1 MLTLKGE
8 LREGKAKLA
17 EMRKEGFIPAVYYG
31 HKQKATSCVFH
42 MNEFKKIWKTA
53 GESTVISLEMPKG
66 KINALIYEVQMD
78 PVRGEPIHADFYVIE
93 KGQEVQISVPIE
105 FIGVAPAVKDLGA
118 NLVKVLY
125 ELEIKAQP
133 ENLPH
138 NISVDL
144 SSLVALDSKIS
155 AKDVKLPKGVTLVTH
170 PGEVVAA
177 VAEAKE
183 EVIEETVI
191 DLASIEVEKKG
202 KKEEE
207 GETAE
212 EGAGTSA
219 EKAPEKEKVAPKK

>member
-8 LREGKAKLA
+8 IREGKGKLA

-42 MNEFKKIWKTA
+42 MNEFKKIWKSA

-66 KINALIYEVQMD
+66 KLNALIYEVQMD

-93 KGQEVQISVPIE
+93 KGQEVHVSVPIE
-105 FIGVAPAVKDLGA
+105 FIGIAPAVKDLGA
-118 NLVKVLY
+118 NLIKVLH

-144 SSLVALDSKIS
+144 SSLVALDSKIA
-155 AKDVKLPKGVTLVTH
+155 AKDVPLPKGVTLVTN
-170 PGEVVAA
+170 PGEIIAA

-183 EVIEETVI
+183 EVIEEPVI

-207 GETAE
+207 GATP
-212 EGAGTSA
+212 EGEA
-219 EKAPEKEKVAPKK
+219 EKPAEKEKEKAAPKK

>member
-8 LREGKAKLA
+8 LRDGKTKLA
-17 EMRKEGFIPAVYYG
+17 EMRKKGFIPAVYYG
-31 HKQKATSCVFH
+31 HKEKATSCAFS
-42 MNEFKKIWKTA
+42 MNEFKKVWKTA
-53 GESTVISLEMPKG
+53 GESTVISLEVPKG
-66 KINALIYEVQMD
+66 KLNALIYEVQMD

-93 KGQEVQISVPIE
+93 KGQEVYVAVPIE

-118 NLVKVLY
+118 NLIKVLH

-155 AKDVKLPKGVTLVTH
+155 AKDIKLPKGVTLVTN
-170 PGEVVAA
+170 PGEVVVA

-183 EVIEETVI
+183 EVIEEPVV
-191 DLASIEVEKKG
+191 DLSSIEVEKKG
-202 KKEEE
+202 KKDEE
-207 GETAE
+207 GEGAI
-212 EGAGTSA
+212 EGEA
-219 EKAPEKEKVAPKK
+219 EKPAEKEKEKPSAKK